1 MDSFNSHGSV
11 IKLDIITN
19 SNNEKSNTM
28 ELSKIKI
35 QNIATRLS
43 RTEKQNA
50 HGIKYIVIFL
60 SFALFLSTYAKE
72 PRKIKIGEASF
83 CCIFQHYTKTMDMAD
98 SLVVDST
105 LAILKVGEGV
115 SKFGDFSSY

>member
-72 PRKIKIGEASF
+72 RVTSKILCLI
-83 CCIFQHYTKTMDMAD
+83 T
-98 SLVVDST
+98 
-105 LAILKVGEGV
+105 
-115 SKFGDFSSY
+115 